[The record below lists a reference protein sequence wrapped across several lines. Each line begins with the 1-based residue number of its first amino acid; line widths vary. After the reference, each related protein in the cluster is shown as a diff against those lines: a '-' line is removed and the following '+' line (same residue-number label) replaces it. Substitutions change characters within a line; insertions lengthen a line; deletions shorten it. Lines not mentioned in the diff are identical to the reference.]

1 MSTKAIHLEL
11 VTSLTTD
18 GFMSALHRF
27 VGRRGN
33 VSDLYSDNGTNFV
46 GASKELIELRNL
58 LKSQSLEQKV
68 SEFCQERGTTWHF
81 IAPRA
86 PHQGGL
92 WESNVKCMKNHLYKS
107 LSESHLT
114 YEEMN
119 TLLIQIEAILN
130 SRPLIP
136 MNDDPFDYQALS
148 PGHFLI
154 GRELTS
160 VAEPT
165 YDHLKDGSLSR
176 YQLIQKRKQS
186 FWNRWSNEYIT
197 SLQKRSKWLKEPSLL
212 REGLLVILQENQMPP
227 QTWRLGRII
236 DTHPGII
243 RVVTVRTSNGTFRR
257 ATTKI
262 AVLPIDD
269 NM

>member
-1 MSTKAIHLEL
+1 MKPKMMEQYMGDLPSVRVTAAYPFSRSGVDYAGPFFLKQGRGRSPIKAYISLFVCMSTKAIHLEL

-68 SEFCQERGTTWHF
+68 SEFCQVRRTTWHF

-114 YEEMN
+114 YEEIN

-148 PGHFLI
+148 PG
-154 GRELTS
+154 
-160 VAEPT
+160 
-165 YDHLKDGSLSR
+165 
-176 YQLIQKRKQS
+176 
-186 FWNRWSNEYIT
+186 
-197 SLQKRSKWLKEPSLL
+197 
-212 REGLLVILQENQMPP
+212 
-227 QTWRLGRII
+227 
-236 DTHPGII
+236 
-243 RVVTVRTSNGTFRR
+243 
-257 ATTKI
+257 
-262 AVLPIDD
+262 
-269 NM
+269 